1 VASRVV
7 GIDLGASAI
16 WAVAADRSTGGRWTI
31 TGAQVFAAAEIEE
44 VVAWCASATVA
55 IDSPGGRS
63 EGRHHDDQRV
73 AAKFRPARCAEVALR
88 LHGIA
93 VPWISPGPADP
104 VPPWMQV
111 GFDLWSALDGEALE
125 VFPFGAFTA
134 LLGHRPANKL
144 TVAGRRQRLAALA
157 VPLQLPTTATAWGHD
172 AIDAA
177 VAAAVAADHADGR
190 AVRVACDDHE
200 GSVMWQPALAG

>member
-1 VASRVV
+1 
-7 GIDLGASAI
+7 
-16 WAVAADRSTGGRWTI
+16 
-31 TGAQVFAAAEIEE
+31 
-44 VVAWCASATVA
+44 
-55 IDSPGGRS
+55 
-63 EGRHHDDQRV
+63 
-73 AAKFRPARCAEVALR
+73 LR

-93 VPWISPGPADP
+93 VPWISPSPGEL

-111 GFDLWSALDGEALE
+111 GFDLWAALGGDALE

-134 LLGHRPANKL
+134 LLGRRPVNKL

-157 VPLQLPTTATAWGHD
+157 AHLQLPATAPAWGHD

-177 VAAAVAADHADGR
+177 VAAVVAAHHVDGR

-200 GSVMWQPALAG
+200 GSVMWQPAVP